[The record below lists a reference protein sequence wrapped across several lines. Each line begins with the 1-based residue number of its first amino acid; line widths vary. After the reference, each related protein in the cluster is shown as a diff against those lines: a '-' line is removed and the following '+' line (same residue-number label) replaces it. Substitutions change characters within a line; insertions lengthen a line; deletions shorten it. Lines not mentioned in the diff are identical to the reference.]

1 MSEFKERALLRN
13 EQLKKMLTELE
24 RKRDSVLDEIA
35 AKKGQSE
42 ILEDIIKR
50 CYELI
55 LDVNKEEQNNEV
67 LEISRKKREEEEQ
80 KLKEASEVVL
90 PEVFQKTAKGIKT
103 PKNRRK

>member
-13 EQLKKMLTELE
+13 EQMKKMLTELE

-35 AKKGQSE
+35 SKKGQVE
-42 ILEDIIKR
+42 ILEDTIKR

-67 LEISRKKREEEEQ
+67 LEIARKKREEEQ
-80 KLKEASEVVL
+80 KLKEASEAVS
-90 PEVFQKTAKGIKT
+90 PEVFKKISKGIKT
-103 PKNRRK
+103 PKHRRK